1 MKLSR
6 EMTGQRGFT
15 FADKLHLKARLAILK
30 SGLMSGVKSKTHVD
44 VFYRIKLVRVLEGS
58 YNSIILEFL
67 FQSGSRVRVLLCNG
81 CSDNDKRLFS
91 MNYGV
96 RPDRILD
103 LSTYK
108 TWKDVKMVIQARL
121 IESEDARGNVNFYR
135 TMVER

>member
-15 FADKLHLKARLAILK
+15 FADKMHLKARLAILNAGLA
-30 SGLMSGVKSKTHVD
+30 SGIESKTNPD
-44 VFYRIKLVRVLEGS
+44 VLYRIKLVRTTEGS

-81 CSDNDKRLFS
+81 CSDNDKGLFAR
-91 MNYGV
+91 NYQV

-108 TWKDVKMVIQARL
+108 VWKDVKKVLHTKL
-121 IESEDARGNVNFYR
+121 IESEDARGNANFYR
-135 TMVER
+135 TRIER